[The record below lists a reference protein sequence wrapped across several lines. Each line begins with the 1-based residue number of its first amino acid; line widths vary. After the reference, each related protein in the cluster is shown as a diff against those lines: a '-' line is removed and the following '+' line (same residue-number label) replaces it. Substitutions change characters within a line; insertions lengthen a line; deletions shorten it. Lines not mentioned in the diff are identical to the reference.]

1 MKRLLIHMTV
11 SALLVGGLFVPAAPA
26 EGSKRHSPEHNA
38 AVKKCNEAYE
48 AAVTA
53 AHAPNG
59 PKGNERKHAMHA
71 AAEAK
76 KACIAKAPK

>member
-1 MKRLLIHMTV
+1 MKRHLIQTTI
-11 SALLVGGLFVPAAPA
+11 SLILAGGLLVPVAARA
-26 EGSKRHSPEHNA
+26 EGPRHSAAHDA

-48 AAVTA
+48 AAAAA

-59 PKGNERKHAMHA
+59 PTGNARKHAMHA

-76 KACIAKAPK
+76 KACIAKAPQ